1 MIDRPG
7 LVYCLLDNQKILLH
21 QIPMMWP
28 LHRRN
33 HILWKWRRH
42 RATPFIQRILQVTAQ
57 FTIKKKKKKD
67 TSGNVTHYET
77 QSCLSKEYSSSHQT
91 LKMFTLPKL
100 ILIPNSWS
108 INTTVRSFA
117 CVYFSSYFAPAWNE
131 HFVSNQIFQRCEL
144 QLRTFLS
151 MDFLP

>member
-1 MIDRPG
+1 MMIDRPG
-7 LVYCLLDNQKILLH
+7 LVHCLLDNEKSSCTKSPWCDLSIGEIIYWGSEEGTELCHLYKESLK
-21 QIPMMWP
+21 P
-28 LHRRN
+28 LHTVY
-33 HILWKWRRH
+33 H
-42 RATPFIQRILQVTAQ
+42 
-57 FTIKKKKKKD
+57 KKKIKD

-77 QSCLSKEYSSSHQT
+77 QSCLCKEYSGSHQT

-131 HFVSNQIFQRCEL
+131 HSVSNQVFQRCEL

-151 MDFLP
+151 MDFRP